1 MNTTLLTPVFEVRF
15 DDLFQIGRW
24 LSFPCDAQGHVD
36 LDALSA
42 RARSNYLYARAMV
55 GRQYAAPSVCEHALA
70 A

>member
-1 MNTTLLTPVFEVRF
+1 MNTTLLASVFEVRF
-15 DDLFQIGRW
+15 DDLFHIGRW

-36 LDALSA
+36 LDALSP

-55 GRQYAAPSVCEHALA
+55 GRHYAAPLVRQHALA